1 MASFQDYL
9 NVLKSGT
16 IFPRIKIEWLRPDET
31 VESEI
36 VEDILSGNLTINRN
50 NGVRRVIDFTVKNS
64 SSLLPNI
71 YNIWINKKVRLSI
84 GVQLPNGEDYLIPQ
98 GIFILRNPVY
108 TSSPSGSTVTFNA
121 VDKFGNL
128 NGENGYG
135 ILQDIFIISGGT
147 NVNTAIQTIL
157 TTFKDPI
164 TPNLQPTTKTLPYD
178 IRKGQTDNVGAMLNE
193 IVYAVAKNGYYDTYG
208 RFTVFD
214 DIADDK
220 KASLWDY
227 NFQDDKYCYLGS
239 TIEHQFNLV
248 RNVVKVIGDNSSATG
263 LIATGVAKDTDLTSP
278 TNIYAIGE
286 IPEVVQNNYI
296 QTNADALNLANF
308 MLKRLR
314 VLNGSI
320 DIESITIPHLDVDN
334 IITITDDNLGL
345 YQSRFLIQFIS
356 MDLGFGGK
364 MRVQCVKSAEE
375 DFTVGKVG

>member
-98 GIFILRNPVY
+98 GVFILRNPVY

-121 VDKFGNL
+121 VDKFDNL

-147 NVNTAIQTIL
+147 NVNTAIQTVL

-178 IRKGQTDNVGAMLNE
+178 IRKGQTDNVGAMINE

-220 KASLWDY
+220 KASL
-227 NFQDDKYCYLGS
+227 S
-239 TIEHQFNLV
+239 
-248 RNVVKVIGDNSSATG
+248 
-263 LIATGVAKDTDLTSP
+263 
-278 TNIYAIGE
+278 
-286 IPEVVQNNYI
+286 
-296 QTNADALNLANF
+296 
-308 MLKRLR
+308 
-314 VLNGSI
+314 
-320 DIESITIPHLDVDN
+320 
-334 IITITDDNLGL
+334 
-345 YQSRFLIQFIS
+345 
-356 MDLGFGGK
+356 
-364 MRVQCVKSAEE
+364 
-375 DFTVGKVG
+375 